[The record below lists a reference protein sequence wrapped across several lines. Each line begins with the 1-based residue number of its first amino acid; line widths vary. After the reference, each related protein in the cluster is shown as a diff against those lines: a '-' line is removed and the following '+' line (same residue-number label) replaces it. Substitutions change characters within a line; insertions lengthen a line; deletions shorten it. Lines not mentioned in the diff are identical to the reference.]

1 MTGMACL
8 LLSTCLTAQFNLL
21 FLKSVPTV
29 SLTDCHFSYFFF
41 FLFLVILYFF
51 QKCIFSGT
59 LSAVENSIQE
69 ISGTL
74 FPLKT
79 VVGMFSPLSEYFTMA
94 TGRPL
99 FRGLPV
105 AKAYYLGLK
114 CRGLQCNH

>member
-1 MTGMACL
+1 MKVMACL
-8 LLSTCLTAQFNLL
+8 LLSTCFPAQFNLPL
-21 FLKSVPTV
+21 LKSIPTISV
-29 SLTDCHFSYFFF
+29 TNCYFSYFFF
-41 FLFLVILYFF
+41 FMFLFILYFF